1 MNIFEYF
8 RDDDKRVKAMASE
21 IVEHYADWPQD
32 RVFESVK
39 KLIEVVEK
47 HMHRVETLLLT
58 RFNEN
63 DPEMESVMARWSTKK
78 LEIKDCIDGLIM
90 VHVDEPGFED
100 TLMRLSKLIEN
111 LARFDKE
118 ELYPKVQECAT
129 EKDLSAMN
137 KNFQTEMQR

>member
-8 RDDDKRVKAMASE
+8 RDDDKRVRAMAAE

-39 KLIEVVEK
+39 RLIEGVDK
-47 HMHRVETLLLT
+47 HMSRVETLLLT

-63 DPEMESVMARWSTKK
+63 DPDMASVMARFNTKK
-78 LEIKDCIDGLIM
+78 AEIKEVIDSLVM

-118 ELYPKVQECAT
+118 ELYPKVQECAS
-129 EKDLSAMN
+129 EKDLSSMN

>member
-8 RDDDKRVKAMASE
+8 RDDDKRVKALAAE

-39 KLIEVVEK
+39 RLIEGVQK
-47 HMHRVETLLLT
+47 HISRVETLLLT

-63 DPEMESVMARWSTKK
+63 DTEMESVMARWNTKK
-78 LEIKDCIDGLIM
+78 AEIKELIDGLIM
-90 VHVDEPGFED
+90 IHVDEPGFED
-100 TLMRLSKLIEN
+100 TLMRLSKLIDN

-118 ELYPKVQECAT
+118 ELYPKVEECASP
-129 EKDLSAMN
+129 KDLSTMN

>member
-8 RDDDKRVKAMASE
+8 RDDDKRVKAMAAE

-39 KLIEVVEK
+39 RLIEAVEK
-47 HMHRVETLLLT
+47 HMHRIETLLLT
-58 RFNEN
+58 RFNEH

-78 LEIKDCIDGLIM
+78 LEIKDVIDGLVM

-118 ELYPKVQECAT
+118 ELYPKVQEFAT
-129 EKDLSAMN
+129 EKDLQAMN

>member
-78 LEIKDCIDGLIM
+78 LEIKDCIDGLVM

>member
-8 RDDDKRVKAMASE
+8 RDDDKRVKAMAHE

-78 LEIKDCIDGLIM
+78 LEIKDCIDGLVM

-137 KNFQTEMQR
+137 KNFQTQMQR